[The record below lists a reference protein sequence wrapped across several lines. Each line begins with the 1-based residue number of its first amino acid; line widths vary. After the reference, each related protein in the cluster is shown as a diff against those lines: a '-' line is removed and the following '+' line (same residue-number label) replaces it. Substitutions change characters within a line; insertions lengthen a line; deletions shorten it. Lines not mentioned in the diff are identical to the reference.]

1 MTAREQ
7 RANCPPGKNVT
18 LQSDSCGSEPLLRP
32 NYNSRWR
39 GQRRNFIVGTA
50 FYEWWGFFK
59 GDSQIIV
66 AFVFS
71 QELSST
77 LFFFSK
83 TAQSEK
89 YSETHQGQK
98 CVLLSIENILSV
110 AYKEQASA
118 DRVHSD
124 HSAEI
129 LFFKFENTN
138 AAVLSLPLRYREL
151 KFFPH
156 LVAAYFPLL
165 RQRVNGIHHPVFC

>member
-1 MTAREQ
+1 MSERPFTSGGGSLKVTAR
-7 RANCPPGKNVT
+7 
-18 LQSDSCGSEPLLRP
+18 LLSPLFSHR
-32 NYNSRWR
+32 S
-39 GQRRNFIVGTA
+39 
-50 FYEWWGFFK
+50 
-59 GDSQIIV
+59 SQ
-66 AFVFS
+66 AHF
-71 QELSST
+71 
-77 LFFFSK
+77 FFFSK

>member
-1 MTAREQ
+1 MTAR
-7 RANCPPGKNVT
+7 
-18 LQSDSCGSEPLLRP
+18 LLSPLFSHR
-32 NYNSRWR
+32 S
-39 GQRRNFIVGTA
+39 
-50 FYEWWGFFK
+50 
-59 GDSQIIV
+59 SQ
-66 AFVFS
+66 AHF
-71 QELSST
+71 
-77 LFFFSK
+77 FFFSK

-138 AAVLSLPLRYREL
+138 AAVLSLPL
-151 KFFPH
+151 
-156 LVAAYFPLL
+156 L